1 MTSSTS
7 TPTSA
12 SLSWGPSQRNADEA
26 AQAVAEMSTEQ
37 KIGQVLV
44 PFYSGEDP
52 APEVQAIGELGLAG
66 SIVMGDNVPV
76 GANGLPDVAAV
87 KGVTG
92 ALADAAVSA
101 RTEINPDWDWPAI
114 ISVDQEGGIVARLRD
129 PVTEWPAPMSYGAAG
144 DTELTQKAYSTLG
157 SELKAMGFT
166 MDHAASVDTTIGPED
181 PTIGSRS
188 FGSDPEMVSEQGI
201 AAWKGLWESGII
213 PDAKHFPGHG
223 SVTTDSHLG
232 LPVQDASVEQLQA
245 RDWKPFRAAIDSGI
259 PVVMM
264 GHIAVPAL
272 EDGVA
277 SSVSA
282 PSYQALRDLG
292 FEGVVITDALNMAA
306 VDQAFPDGQAA
317 VKALASGADLLLM
330 PTDVYQAQ
338 AALMA
343 ALGDGT
349 VRMSRLDEA
358 ATRVITLMK
367 WYQDTNA
374 PTPDLSTV
382 GSPDNQAVAAEVSE
396 KALTVVEGPC
406 QAEPVSSV
414 RVVGGSPADQERVSR
429 ALADAGI
436 ATGAGPVVAL
446 SADGSTPPADI
457 AVTVDAPWA
466 LATWQADTKIAL
478 FGRDPGAYTALAKYL
493 AGSLAASGKL
503 PVAVEPYALGASC
516 R

>member
-12 SLSWGPSQRNADEA
+12 SLSWGPSQRNTDEA
-26 AQAVAEMSTEQ
+26 ARAVAEMSTAQ

-52 APEVQAIGELGLAG
+52 APEVRAISELGLAG

-76 GANGLPDVAAV
+76 GADGLPDVAAV
-87 KGVTG
+87 KDVTS

-101 RTEINPDWDWPAI
+101 RTEVNPDWDWPAI
-114 ISVDQEGGIVARLRD
+114 ISVDQEGGIVARLRE

-144 DTELTQKAYSTLG
+144 DAELTRKAYSTLG

-166 MDHAASVDTTIGPED
+166 MDHAASVDATIGVDD

-188 FGSDPEMVSEQGI
+188 FGSDTETVSEQGV
-201 AAWKGLWESGII
+201 AAWKGLWDAGII

-232 LPVQDASVEQLQA
+232 LPVQDATVEQLQE
-245 RDWKPFRAAIDSGI
+245 RDWKPFKAAIESGI

-272 EDGVA
+272 EEGVA

-282 PSYQALRDLG
+282 PSYAALRDLG

-306 VDQAFPDGQAA
+306 VDRAFPNGQAA

-338 AALMA
+338 AALVA
-343 ALGDGT
+343 ALEDGT
-349 VRMSRLDEA
+349 VPMSRLDEA

-367 WYQDTNA
+367 WYQDTAVPA
-374 PTPDLSTV
+374 PALETV
-382 GSPDNQAVAAEVSE
+382 GSPESRAVSQEVSE

-406 QAEPVSSV
+406 QAEPVTSV
-414 RVVGGSPADQERVSR
+414 QVVGGAPADQERLTQ

-436 ATGAGPVVAL
+436 ATGTGPVVAL
-446 SADGSTPPADI
+446 SFDGSTPAADI
-457 AVTVDAPWA
+457 AVTLDAPWA
-466 LATWQADTKIAL
+466 LSTWKAETKIAL
-478 FGRDPGAYTALAKYL
+478 YGRDPGAYTALAKYL